1 MWHWASSLLL
11 PADFG
16 SRWCKQYFLK
26 ETLFMKQKNSRKL
39 SLKKQTISR
48 LTGTEMMKVQGG
60 SVSIIVASAV
70 CATDF
75 TRPIYSIGC
84 GSDFT
89 RPGTII
95 TR

>member
-1 MWHWASSLLL
+1 
-11 PADFG
+11 
-16 SRWCKQYFLK
+16 
-26 ETLFMKQKNSRKL
+26 MKQKTSRKL

-60 SVSIIVASAV
+60 GGDSISIIVASAV

-75 TRPIYSIGC
+75 TRPLYSLGC
-84 GSDFT
+84 ATDFT
-89 RPGTII
+89 RPGTIFF